1 MQASSG
7 ASSAER
13 RYLEKVLLKHFQIQ
27 CLAGRA
33 LDCCTSMAVF
43 ITWLFVLVPLGVLV
57 LFVVAHQPAVRAL
70 VEYCFQF
77 WRALFELVT
86 GGPQTAVRLNH

>member
-43 ITWLFVLVPLGVLV
+43 ITWLFVLVPLGALV
-57 LFVVAHQPAVRAL
+57 LFVAGIAARVL

-77 WRALFELVT
+77 WLATIQLVT
-86 GGPQTAVRLNH
+86 GGPQTAVRLNN